1 MADSAPTTVTSTVR
15 RGEPTVPVLV
25 TWRRNAEGDSDPLEG
40 RAIYCQALG
49 YKEAFPLGVEEK
61 THRSTYHVPKSNG
74 GNLGLND

>member
-1 MADSAPTTVTSTVR
+1 MT
-15 RGEPTVPVLV
+15 L
-25 TWRRNAEGDSDPLEG
+25 WEG

-61 THRSTYHVPKSNG
+61 THRSTYHVPKFNG

>member
-49 YKEAFPLGVEEK
+49 FKEAFPLGV
-61 THRSTYHVPKSNG
+61 
-74 GNLGLND
+74 